1 MPHDLLKIKLRILYY
16 VQTISKIRKT
26 RKTFMI
32 KLVGETWY
40 QNPDKSRQKNTKDHK
55 FQTIPDNFRQFQTIP
70 DFLRKMQLFQT
81 NPDRW
86 EP

>member
-1 MPHDLLKIKLRILYY
+1 
-16 VQTISKIRKT
+16 
-26 RKTFMI
+26 MI

-86 EP
+86 EPCKGLNFSLYSTW